1 MSVNRWYDHVGR
13 LLPSGL
19 EQWTSEVPKPQ
30 TNSNVLPVLGIV
42 LLILPAYF
50 VGRWIRI
57 SNVVSDHDDRVAE
70 FSLILPRVL
79 QDPSAS
85 TLLALAC
92 GAAAGAA
99 GAVGLDRL
107 TGVRRGLCAA
117 TLGGGGLLLM
127 WFVWS
132 LL

>member
-1 MSVNRWYDHVGR
+1 M
-13 LLPSGL
+13 
-19 EQWTSEVPKPQ
+19 PKPQ

-50 VGRWIRI
+50 IGRWIRI
-57 SNVVSDHDDRVAE
+57 SNAVSDHDDRVAE
-70 FSLILPRVL
+70 FTSILPRVL
-79 QDPSAS
+79 QDPLAS
-85 TLLALAC
+85 MLFALAC
-92 GAAAGAA
+92 AAAAGAV

-117 TLGGGGLLLM
+117 TLGGGGLLSM